1 MGARP
6 PGHIPPLPRA
16 ELHRGR
22 ALVAAA
28 SDRHDTVEDELSA
41 AVELYET
48 LGYPYLLAQAQADL
62 GAWLIDRD
70 RLAEALE
77 PLRTARR
84 AFERLGAAPP
94 RDRARH
100 LLDSAAGD
108 QAEQDAG
115 VPNASARSS
124 AQGQLG
130 APLC

>member
-28 SDRHDTVEDELSA
+28 SDHRDTVDDELST
-41 AVELYET
+41 V
-48 LGYPYLLAQAQADL
+48 
-62 GAWLIDRD
+62 
-70 RLAEALE
+70 
-77 PLRTARR
+77 RR

>member
-28 SDRHDTVEDELSA
+28 SDHRDTVDDELSA

-48 LGYPYLLAQAQADL
+48 LGYPYLLAQAQVDL

-100 LLDSAAGD
+100 LLDSLSGGSRGRVRHACVLLGL
-108 QAEQDAG
+108 
-115 VPNASARSS
+115 VPGRC
-124 AQGQLG
+124 QLG